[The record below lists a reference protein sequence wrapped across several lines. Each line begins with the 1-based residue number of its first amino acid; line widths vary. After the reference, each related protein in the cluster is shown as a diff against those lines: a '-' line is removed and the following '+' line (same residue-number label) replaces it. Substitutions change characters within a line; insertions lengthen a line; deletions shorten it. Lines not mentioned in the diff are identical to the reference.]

1 MSDVT
6 PLPRVTIALATYN
19 GAAHLE
25 AQLASYVAQTY
36 ANWDLWVSDDGSHD
50 ATRTILDDFAAQHG
64 KGRDI
69 RILNGPRAGVAANFL
84 SLLCHPDLPQ
94 QPVALSD
101 QDDVWLPEK
110 LALGKLALG
119 MAEMDTDG
127 PVIYGA
133 QSIHTDDTLTPIGK
147 SLGAGVTPGFGN
159 AVTQNIVS
167 GHSCMLNPAALAV
180 VRRAGV
186 PAGIPYHDWWLYQL
200 VTGAGGHVTLS
211 GDAVLLYRQH
221 GRNAMGSHQGIR
233 ALATRTAQVFG
244 GTYREWIIENTTALA
259 GLESILTPEAQE
271 VLAALK
277 STPPRAGFA
286 RLAVFRRYGL
296 RRTGRIGNLLLKL
309 ALFFGRV

>member
-6 PLPRVTIALATYN
+6 SLPRVTIALATYN

-25 AQLASYVAQTY
+25 AQLASYVAQTH

-50 ATRTILDDFAAQHG
+50 ATRTILENFAAQHG
-64 KGRDI
+64 MGRDI
-69 RILNGPRAGVAANFL
+69 RILDGPRAGVATNFL
-84 SLLCHPDLPQ
+84 TLLCHPGLPK

-110 LALGKLALG
+110 LALGL
-119 MAEMDTDG
+119 AEMGTDE

-147 SLGAGVTPGFGN
+147 SLGGGVTPSFGN

-200 VTGAGGHVTLS
+200 ITGVGGHVALS
-211 GDAVLLYRQH
+211 SDAVLLYRQH
-221 GRNAMGSHQGIR
+221 GRNAMGSHQGLR

-244 GTYREWIIENTTALA
+244 GTYREWIMANTTALA
-259 GLESILTPEAQE
+259 HLESTLTPEAQE
-271 VLAALK
+271 ILAALK
-277 STPPRAGFA
+277 ATPPRAGFA
-286 RLAVFRRYGL
+286 RIAVFRRYGV
-296 RRTGRIGNLLLKL
+296 RRTGRVGNLLLNL
-309 ALFFGRV
+309 ALLLGRV